1 MSVVHI
7 LVSACFCAVHVCVCE
22 HWGYILNLDWL
33 YKLGVSV
40 VICECMFLCMCVHAV
55 FMCMC
60 VCVCE
65 HWGLHLSN

>member
-22 HWGYILNLDWL
+22 HLGYILNLDWL

-40 VICECMFLCMCVHAV
+40 VYILVSACFFVHVCACCVHVRVHAV
-55 FMCMC
+55 CV
-60 VCVCE
+60 VCVVCV
-65 HWGLHLSN
+65 